1 VKGLTVPESTAQGK
15 RRIDRVLAEGFLD
28 SMTSAPLEEIR
39 ALRADAEQE
48 EADVSYIRRLLQGRI
63 DILRAEVERRRGG
76 SEGSILD
83 SLPQI
88 LADDRSEPHGLGH
101 HTTIEPSRVDQHRR
115 RVEALVANV
124 DISNVSAASD
134 EDLQRGLGTLED
146 EERAQSETRHKV
158 QAVADACA
166 AEITRRY
173 REGEAAVEDLLP
185 SEPAGG

>member
-1 VKGLTVPESTAQGK
+1 MPESATQVGGQGK

-28 SMTSAPLEEIR
+28 TMTAAPLEEIR

-48 EADVSYIRRLLQGRI
+48 EADVSYIRRLLQGRL
-63 DILRAEVERRRGG
+63 DILMAEVERRKGG
-76 SEGSILD
+76 SDASSILD

-88 LADDRSEPHGLGH
+88 LSDERGEPHGLGH
-101 HTTIEPSRVDQHRR
+101 HTTVEPSRVDQHRR

-124 DISNVSAASD
+124 DISNVGATSD
-134 EDLQRGLGTLED
+134 EDLQRALVTLRE
-146 EERAQSETRHKV
+146 EERSQSETRQQI
-158 QAVADACA
+158 QAVVDACA

-173 REGEAAVEDLLP
+173 REGEAVVEDLLP